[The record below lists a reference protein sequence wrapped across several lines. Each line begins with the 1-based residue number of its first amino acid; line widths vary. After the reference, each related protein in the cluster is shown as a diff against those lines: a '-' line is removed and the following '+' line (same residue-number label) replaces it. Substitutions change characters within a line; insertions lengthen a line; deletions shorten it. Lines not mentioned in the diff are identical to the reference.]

1 MADAFRTLYDPTGG
15 KDGYDS
21 LEVNPHLA
29 YETDGTL
36 VKVHRLWAA
45 LDRLNVFIKIPV
57 TAFVPGG
64 SKICGGRANGAL
76 P

>member
-1 MADAFRTLYDPTGG
+1 VADAFRTIYDPTGG

-29 YETDGTL
+29 CDTDGTL
-36 VKVHRLWAA
+36 VKVHRLWSA
-45 LDRLNVFIKIPV
+45 LDLLNFFIKIPV
-57 TAFVPGG
+57 TAFVPGA
-64 SKICGGRANGAL
+64 SEICGGRMNGAL